1 MTEYPLDLDA
11 GQIVHWLMDESSAM
25 RRKKLD
31 VRATREYATEPV
43 AHPGEVGVGEDEE
56 VATLTTVGV
65 LEVRP
70 LDAAHSWIMRM
81 RVDDV
86 VGSHLPEDESVP
98 EDAEE
103 IDLEAFYRDFIAPDT
118 GTAFVSLSAETAQGK
133 GAFDR
138 LHAQIVAD
146 RHGG

>member
-11 GQIVHWLMDESSAM
+11 GQIVHWLMDESSAV

-31 VRATREYATEPV
+31 VRATREYAAEPV

-70 LDAAHSWIMRM
+70 LDAAHSWILRM
-81 RVDDV
+81 RVEDV

-103 IDLEAFYRDFIAPDT
+103 IDLEAFYRDFIATDT
-118 GTAFVSLSAETAQGK
+118 GTAYVSLWAETAQGK
-133 GAFDR
+133 GDFDR
-138 LHAQIVAD
+138 LYAEMVDD